1 MVNSILSESSIIPNS
16 TQTST
21 TSFEVVNAFFQIPV
35 YLSIP
40 TRVNTASQH
49 VVHYISSMSLHLDVM
64 LLTVVVP
71 AAVTDI
77 FYKSIHDSL
86 NTSVPVNVSLQWI
99 VSREAI
105 SLHTCV
111 SAFDIICFLAT
122 GANSSQS
129 PQLHCIAQYHS

>member
-1 MVNSILSESSIIPNS
+1 MVSSILSESSVILNS

-21 TSFEVVNAFFQIPV
+21 LHLKLCMVFQIPV
-35 YLSIP
+35 CLSIT

-49 VVHYISSMSLHLDVM
+49 VVHYIFSMSLHLDFM
-64 LLTVVVP
+64 LLTVVP

-86 NTSVPVNVSLQWI
+86 NTSAPVNVSLQWI

-105 SLHTCV
+105 TLHTCV
-111 SAFDIICFLAT
+111 ISAFDIICFLAT

-129 PQLHCIAQYHS
+129 PQLHCSAQYHS

>member
-1 MVNSILSESSIIPNS
+1 
-16 TQTST
+16 
-21 TSFEVVNAFFQIPV
+21 
-35 YLSIP
+35 
-40 TRVNTASQH
+40 
-49 VVHYISSMSLHLDVM
+49 M
-64 LLTVVVP
+64 LLTVVP

-77 FYKSIHDSL
+77 FYKSIHDSV
-86 NTSVPVNVSLQWI
+86 NTSLPVNVSLQWI

-105 SLHTCV
+105 ILHMCV